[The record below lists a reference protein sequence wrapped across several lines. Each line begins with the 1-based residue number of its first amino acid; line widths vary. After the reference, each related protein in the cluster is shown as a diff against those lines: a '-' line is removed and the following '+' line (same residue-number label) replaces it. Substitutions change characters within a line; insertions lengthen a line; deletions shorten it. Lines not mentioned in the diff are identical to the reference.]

1 MLVGQGAIEPWSRH
15 CESKGALQCTARVF
29 YFVKWMSTVSFTH
42 RQNPDRACTS
52 GTMPGRN
59 EADLAKRMNLN
70 SCLRAR
76 RKLAVLPVPLVL
88 LAFILTARGYAISS
102 AESLAGQLLVA
113 SPEMRDPRFV
123 ETVIYMVKD
132 DSEGALGLVINRPL
146 AKGPIQD
153 LLKGFHA
160 DTEGVKGEIVIH
172 YGGPVTPGAG
182 FVLHSD
188 DVLLDSSTRVKDG
201 IAVTSDARLI
211 TAIGQGKGP
220 RQALVMMGYAGWA
233 PGQLEAELKAEA
245 WFVVPADKKLIFG
258 KDAEQKWRQALDKR
272 RTPL

>member
-1 MLVGQGAIEPWSRH
+1 
-15 CESKGALQCTARVF
+15 
-29 YFVKWMSTVSFTH
+29 
-42 RQNPDRACTS
+42 
-52 GTMPGRN
+52 
-59 EADLAKRMNLN
+59 MNLH
-70 SCLRAR
+70 SCPCPR
-76 RKLAVLPVPLVL
+76 RKLGIVSLPLVL
-88 LAFILTARGYAISS
+88 LAFILIDRSYAISG
-102 AESLAGQLLVA
+102 AEGLAGQLLVA
-113 SPEMRDPRFV
+113 SPEMKDPRFV

-132 DSEGALGLVINRPL
+132 DREGALGLVINRPL

-160 DTEGVKGEIVIH
+160 DTQGVKGEIVIY
-172 YGGPVTPGAG
+172 YGGPVTPAAG

-188 DVLLDSSTRVKDG
+188 DVLLDSSTEVKDG

-220 RQALVMMGYAGWA
+220 RQALVIMGYAGWA

-245 WFVVPADKKLIFG
+245 WVVVPADKKLIFG

-272 RTPL
+272 QTPL